1 MPLIRKRQRQNAETS
16 PSPPPARRRQSTP
29 PSEVSS
35 GNEDWDGEAAVDGET
50 QGEGSSREQ
59 MVKKLVRLALACEYS
74 RQPIRRADI
83 TAKVMAPHT
92 GRQFKYIFAE
102 ANIQLRNVFGME
114 MVELP
119 LKEKVT
125 ISQKRA
131 AQRTQASTSASS
143 NAYILT
149 NVLPPRYRNATI
161 IPPSRVPT
169 SSTESAYTGLYTFIL
184 ALVYLSP
191 GSSISESKLESSLKK
206 MNADNHVLGGEK
218 TEKVL
223 RRMER
228 EGYIVKVREREA
240 GGDET
245 VDYVV
250 GPRGKV
256 EVGEKGVAG
265 LVRKVFGK
273 KDHEKEKLE
282 ARLVRSLGDVVLE
295 KRDRL
300 EEDRET
306 EGEEVQRNSEREDGQ
321 EEAQRERRQGPRRS
335 GRRGRRARD
344 EGEEDEDVGNGEGD
358 G

>member
-1 MPLIRKRQRQNAETS
+1 
-16 PSPPPARRRQSTP
+16 
-29 PSEVSS
+29 
-35 GNEDWDGEAAVDGET
+35 
-50 QGEGSSREQ
+50 
-59 MVKKLVRLALACEYS
+59 
-74 RQPIRRADI
+74 
-83 TAKVMAPHT
+83 MAPHT
-92 GRQFKYIFAE
+92 GRQFKSVFAE

-125 ISQKRA
+125 VSQKRA
-131 AQRTQASTSASS
+131 AQRTQASTSTSS
-143 NAYILT
+143 NAYVLT

-240 GGDET
+240 GGDES

-273 KDHEKEKLE
+273 KDNEKEELE

-295 KRDRL
+295 KRDR
-300 EEDRET
+300 
-306 EGEEVQRNSEREDGQ
+306 
-321 EEAQRERRQGPRRS
+321 
-335 GRRGRRARD
+335 
-344 EGEEDEDVGNGEGD
+344 
-358 G
+358 

>member
-1 MPLIRKRQRQNAETS
+1 
-16 PSPPPARRRQSTP
+16 
-29 PSEVSS
+29 
-35 GNEDWDGEAAVDGET
+35 
-50 QGEGSSREQ
+50 
-59 MVKKLVRLALACEYS
+59 
-74 RQPIRRADI
+74 
-83 TAKVMAPHT
+83 
-92 GRQFKYIFAE
+92 
-102 ANIQLRNVFGME
+102 
-114 MVELP
+114 
-119 LKEKVT
+119 
-125 ISQKRA
+125 
-131 AQRTQASTSASS
+131 
-143 NAYILT
+143 
-149 NVLPPRYRNATI
+149 
-161 IPPSRVPT
+161 
-169 SSTESAYTGLYTFIL
+169 
-184 ALVYLSP
+184 
-191 GSSISESKLESSLKK
+191 

>member
-1 MPLIRKRQRQNAETS
+1 MPLIRKRQRNAEAS
-16 PSPPPARRRQSTP
+16 LSPPPARRRQSTP

-83 TAKVMAPHT
+83 TAKGQSVNLIMAPHT
-92 GRQFKYIFAE
+92 GRQFKPVFAE

-125 ISQKRA
+125 VT
-131 AQRTQASTSASS
+131 AQRNQASTSTSS
-143 NAYILT
+143 NAFILT

-240 GGDET
+240 GGDES

-273 KDHEKEKLE
+273 KDSEKEELE

-300 EEDRET
+300 EEDMEMER
-306 EGEEVQRNSEREDGQ
+306 EEVQRNTERVEGQ
-321 EEAQRERRQGPRRS
+321 ETQEERQGPRRS
-335 GRRGRRARD
+335 GRRGRRARA
-344 EGEEDEDVGNGEGD
+344 EEEEDEDAGNGEGD